1 VPDVTHRRARDR
13 APPPAL
19 AERFG
24 SRPGYLVVDRPLAA
38 EWATAGR
45 RAHAEDGKGRALI
58 QWHAER
64 FAGGEAEIP
73 SGDGGRAIF
82 LDTGH
87 GEAGPPQA
95 LVVPFDAAP
104 RERARPVRIADA
116 PARGVDRPRSRHG
129 NRKGGPSRRP
139 RCRGPPPGSKWASG
153 EAPPDGR
160 LKLRANPGTLG

>member
-1 VPDVTHRRARDR
+1 MPDATHRRARDR

-116 PARGVDRPRSRHG
+116 PARGVDRPRAGTATAREAHLG
-129 NRKGGPSRRP
+129 APGAEGRR
-139 RCRGPPPGSKWASG
+139 RAQSG
-153 EAPPDGR
+153 HRERP
-160 LKLRANPGTLG
+160 LRTGA